1 MTNKNFIFALVG
13 IATIIGVNV
22 ALAQR
27 DARMFEAYDQAC
39 AELPQPHPDCRYA
52 K

>member
-1 MTNKNFIFALVG
+1 MKTLYVFVAFTTV
-13 IATIIGVNV
+13 IGYNV
-22 ALAQR
+22 FLAQR
-27 DARMFEAYDQAC
+27 DQNMFEAYDKAC